1 MLVNM
6 RSKEILGKVEEAA
19 GMCLFEC
26 DTPPW
31 LRYHHI
37 TDVQHMLGWGRVE
50 GGEFNYLPKKE
61 TIVFGIY

>member
-26 DTPPW
+26 DTPP
-31 LRYHHI
+31 
-37 TDVQHMLGWGRVE
+37 
-50 GGEFNYLPKKE
+50 
-61 TIVFGIY
+61 